1 MGNLNT
7 NKDFDEERIR
17 FCNKWGSLT
26 LRLTAIKSN
35 EEMEGGESGATF
47 EKHLSDF
54 QRDIEKINALD
65 FPKRKISRVFMV

>member
-1 MGNLNT
+1 
-7 NKDFDEERIR
+7 
-17 FCNKWGSLT
+17 
-26 LRLTAIKSN
+26 
-35 EEMEGGESGATF
+35 MEGGKSGATF